1 MEMQHIICVTY
12 LEQNVKEENKY
23 VQIGNLHHYKNS
35 TNVVVH
41 SFLIY
46 KIIANNIG
54 NNNNEQF

>member
-1 MEMQHIICVTY
+1 MEMQHIICVTD

-23 VQIGNLHHYKNS
+23 VQIGNLKHYKNS

-41 SFLIY
+41 SSLIY
-46 KIIANNIG
+46 KIITNNSS